1 MYTDER
7 IHTYC
12 HNASIQNNNS
22 ICLKDTKELMEES
35 ESYQLLIDNNYIN
48 TQSYIQN
55 QLNDEIKYNSINILT
70 SYWDSIFESTKLVN
84 RYWSRLFSIVNS
96 RSSMA

>member
-22 ICLKDTKELMEES
+22 TCLKDTKELMEGS
-35 ESYQLLIDNNYIN
+35 ESYQLLIDNNHIN

-70 SYWDSIFESTKLVN
+70 SYWDSIFEFTKLVN

>member
-22 ICLKDTKELMEES
+22 IRLKDTKAN
-35 ESYQLLIDNNYIN
+35 IDNNHIN

-70 SYWDSIFESTKLVN
+70 SYWDSIFESTKVVN
-84 RYWSRLFSIVNS
+84 RYWSRLFSIINS